1 LHIQKAVIYLP
12 HQTNKNTE
20 IMTTI
25 IATVK
30 TGNEVKL
37 REVQKFNI
45 NSFGNKIT
53 FLSNGN
59 ITAFNRYEELSV
71 EEQIKTLNKLTNNKR
86 VFEFKEL

>member
-45 NSFGNKIT
+45 NSLGNKIT